1 MGGWQAAVCV
11 AGGRVEVQL
20 SSTQAGS
27 QSSRRDRQQALLLYA
42 AEFWNKGLF
51 LLITN
56 TTVIFCIARL

>member
-1 MGGWQAAVCV
+1 MVGSSVCV

-20 SSTQAGS
+20 SSTHPGR

-56 TTVIFCIARL
+56 TTVIFCVARF